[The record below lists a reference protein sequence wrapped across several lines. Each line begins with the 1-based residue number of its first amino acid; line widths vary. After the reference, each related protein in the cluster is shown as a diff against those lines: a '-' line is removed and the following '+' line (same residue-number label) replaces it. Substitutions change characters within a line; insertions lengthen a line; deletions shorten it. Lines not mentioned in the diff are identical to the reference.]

1 MSTSLIQILGLLAAV
16 AAVGVMGWVYRKG
29 AFLGKQ
35 YGLGSLLARAAPKG
49 DGRPYQR
56 LFCMGLHAAVVGL
69 LLASF
74 YGCATHT
81 FQQVDAAEKS
91 SVIFAVDA
99 SNSMGEAE
107 TQAWIRR
114 RIDRYYAAWND
125 QADMAGIAFGGMPQ
139 VLFPA
144 GDAPAFDVTDDAL
157 QPEITNLQGALRL
170 AAALQLPAA
179 DKKIVFFTDGR
190 ASVGDVRKEAYH
202 LRERGIAVYPAVP
215 PGFSTQPE
223 AASARGRVAALR
235 MPAVVHAGEA
245 FQLAL
250 VLPPDRLARQH
261 GQQGRVTVY
270 ADGRERQKATVV
282 WDREKRLVE
291 HVVQVDD
298 PGVHYLRVVF
308 ENDAAEA
315 LVYDGF
321 VTALAKPRIL
331 LLEGAASGL
340 AEAMRQRHFEVE
352 AHAGEAFDL
361 GWTEVQGY
369 DVIFLNDIPTDALA
383 GDTPFNLADV
393 VREQG
398 KGLIYN
404 LGPRSA
410 EGNLKQSPL
419 YDILPMEFEQDEDP
433 DQFKISLCIAID
445 NSGSM
450 SFRGLDKAAQSLIRS
465 WENMNQIEELCL
477 FTFHNRAGW
486 QTPRQPAPY
495 DTQDILNKLENLQA
509 GGGGINVK
517 PALRTA
523 YTAMQNAAYNRHVL
537 LITDLEDSPNI
548 ADSPEM
554 ARLAHESE
562 KITTHV
568 LAIGD
573 RGQYYRRDLQRI
585 AEGGQG
591 TYKELSKADNRI
603 TQVTWK
609 GMAPKPEPYK
619 REPAQPEK
627 NDESPLLN
635 GIPDALPATNGFAA
649 MTAKDDARAVLT
661 ISKEDKTY
669 SALAHWIQGNGR
681 VAMVNAGVEENG
693 GWQQWTY
700 VDKFWSQTMRWAT
713 SPDAQTPYLEQ
724 VHPADGFL
732 ELTFTRKPQHASA
745 ARPVTVEILDKGGE
759 TVELALAKAS
769 EDAYTGRYV
778 PDASGRVWVRLLDQD
793 GQEIQANDYYLPAA
807 RTPTAPRGEQV
818 DYTADV
824 ALLEAVATITGG
836 AMLTGDE
843 ADPTAIPLRPVE
855 ASAAPGTFS
864 LFTLW
869 PLFIVLAMGLY
880 WLEVAVRNDLRLR
893 DVRKSYPVFG
903 KLMVEKAKKGVG
915 MLTERTGV
923 SNGEW

>member
-1 MSTSLIQILGLLAAV
+1 MPTSLIQILGLLAAV

-29 AFLGKQ
+29 AFLGTQ
-35 YGLGSLLARAAPKG
+35 YGLGSLLARTAPKG

-56 LFCMGLHAAVVGL
+56 LFCVGLHTAVVGL

-74 YGCATHT
+74 YGCATHA
-81 FQQVDAAEKS
+81 FQQVETAEKS

-107 TQAWIRR
+107 TQAWVRR
-114 RIDRYYAAWND
+114 QIDQYHAAWND
-125 QADMAGIAFGGMPQ
+125 QADMAGIVFGGTPQ

-144 GDAPAFDVTDDAL
+144 GDAPAFDVADDAI

-215 PGFSTQPE
+215 PGFSPQPE
-223 AASARGRVAALR
+223 AATAGGRVEALR

-250 VLPPDRLARQH
+250 LLSPDRLARQH
-261 GQQGRVTVY
+261 GQQGQVTVY
-270 ADGRERQKATVV
+270 VDGRKRQEAEVV
-282 WDREKRLVE
+282 WDRAKRLVE
-291 HVVQVDD
+291 HVVQVED

-308 ENDAAEA
+308 EADATEA

-331 LLEGAASGL
+331 LLEGTASGL

-352 AHAGEAFDL
+352 ARAGEAFDL
-361 GWTEVQGY
+361 DWTEVQNY
-369 DVIFLNDIPTDALA
+369 DVVFLNDIPTDALA
-383 GDTPFNLADV
+383 GDAAFNLADA

-410 EGNLKQSPL
+410 ESNLKQSPL
-419 YDILPMEFEQDEDP
+419 YDILPMEFEKDEDP

-465 WENMNQIEELCL
+465 WENMSQIEELCL
-477 FTFHNRAGW
+477 FTFNNRAGW
-486 QTPRQPAPY
+486 QTPQRPAPY
-495 DTQDILNKLENLQA
+495 DTQAILSRLENLQA
-509 GGGGINVK
+509 GGGGINVR

-523 YTAMQNAAYNRHVL
+523 YAAMQNAAYNRHVL

-548 ADSPEM
+548 ADSPEL
-554 ARLAHESE
+554 ARLAHERDA
-562 KITTHV
+562 ITTHV

-573 RGQYYRRDLQRI
+573 RGQYYRQDLRRI

-609 GMAPKPEPYK
+609 GMAPKPDPYK
-619 REPAQPEK
+619 REPVQPEK

-649 MTAKDDARAVLT
+649 MTAKEGARAVLT
-661 ISKEDKTY
+661 MTKGDKTY
-669 SALAHWIQGNGR
+669 SGLAHWIQGNGR
-681 VAMVNAGVEENG
+681 VAMVNAGVEETG
-693 GWQQWTY
+693 GWQQWAY

-724 VHPADGFL
+724 VHPGDGYL
-732 ELTFTRKPQHASA
+732 ELTFARKPQPASA
-745 ARPVTVEILDKGGE
+745 ARPVTVEILNKGGE
-759 TVELALAKAS
+759 TAELALAKTR
-769 EDAYTGRYV
+769 EDTYVGRYV
-778 PDASGRVWVRLLDQD
+778 PVASRRVWVRLLDQD

-807 RTPTAPRGEQV
+807 RTPTATRGEQV

-824 ALLEAVATITGG
+824 ALLEAVATITDG
-836 AMLTGDE
+836 AMLTGDD
-843 ADPTAIPLRPVE
+843 ADPGAIPVRPVE
-855 ASAAPGTFS
+855 ASATSGRFS
-864 LFTLW
+864 FFALW
-869 PLFIVLAMGLY
+869 PLFIVLAMVLY
-880 WLEVAVRNDLRLR
+880 WLEVAVRNDLRPR
-893 DVRKSYPVFG
+893 DVKKSYSVFG
-903 KLMVEKAKKGVG
+903 KLMVEKASAVLG
-915 MLTERTGV
+915 MLKGSKSV
-923 SNGEW
+923 SNGEL

>member
-1 MSTSLIQILGLLAAV
+1 MPTSIIQIFGLLAAV
-16 AAVGVMGWVYRKG
+16 AAVGVMAWVYRKG

-35 YGLGSLLARAAPKG
+35 YGLGSLLARSAPKG
-49 DGRPYQR
+49 GGRPYQR
-56 LFCMGLHAAVVGL
+56 LFCVGLHTAVVGL

-74 YGCATHT
+74 YGCATHA
-81 FQQVDAAEKS
+81 FQQVETAERS
-91 SVIFAVDA
+91 SVIFAADA
-99 SNSMGEAE
+99 SNSMSEAE
-107 TQAWIRR
+107 TQAWVRR
-114 RIDRYYAAWND
+114 QIDQYYAAWEG
-125 QADMAGIAFGGMPQ
+125 QADMAGIVFGGMPQ

-144 GDAPAFDVTDDAL
+144 GDAPAFDVTDEAL

-202 LRERGIAVYPAVP
+202 LRERGVAVYPAVP
-215 PGFSTQPE
+215 PGFSAQPE
-223 AASARGRVAALR
+223 AASAGGRVEALR
-235 MPAVVHAGEA
+235 MPAMVHAGEA

-250 VLPPDRLARQH
+250 VLPPDRLAHGRQ
-261 GQQGRVTVY
+261 GQVTVY
-270 ADGRERQKATVV
+270 VDGRERQKATVV
-282 WDREKRLVE
+282 WDRAKRLVE
-291 HVVQVDD
+291 HVVQVDEA
-298 PGVHYLRVVF
+298 GVHYLRVVF
-308 ENDAAEA
+308 EDEAMEA

-331 LLEGAASGL
+331 LLEGTTSGL

-352 AHAGEAFDL
+352 TRAGEAFDL

-369 DVIFLNDIPTDALA
+369 DAIFLNDIPTDALA
-383 GDTPFNLADV
+383 GDTPFNLADA

-419 YDILPMEFEQDEDP
+419 YDILPMEFEKDEDP
-433 DQFKISLCIAID
+433 DQFKISLCIVID

-465 WENMNQIEELCL
+465 WENMSQIEELCL

-486 QTPRQPAPY
+486 QTPQRPAPY
-495 DTQDILNKLENLQA
+495 DTQDILSKLENLQA

-523 YTAMQNAAYNRHVL
+523 YAAMQNATYNRHVL

-554 ARLAHESE
+554 ARLAHERD

-649 MTAKDDARAVLT
+649 MTAKKDAHAVLT
-661 ISKEDKTY
+661 IAKEDKTY
-669 SALAHWIQGNGR
+669 SGLAHWIQGNGR

-693 GWQQWTY
+693 GWQQWAY

-724 VHPADGFL
+724 VRPADGFL
-732 ELTFTRKPQHASA
+732 ELTFARKPQHTSA

-759 TVELALAKAS
+759 TVELALAKTS
-769 EDAYTGRYV
+769 EDAYVSRYV
-778 PDASGRVWVRLLDQD
+778 PNASGRVWVRLLDQD

-807 RTPTAPRGEQV
+807 RTPTAVRGEQV

-824 ALLEAVATITGG
+824 ALLEAVASITGG
-836 AMLTGDE
+836 ALLTGDQ

-855 ASAAPGTFS
+855 ASAAAGTFS
-864 LFTLW
+864 FFSLW
-869 PLFIVLAMGLY
+869 PLFIVLAMVLY
-880 WLEVAVRNDLRLR
+880 WLEVAVRNDLRPR
-893 DVRKSYPVFG
+893 DVRQSYPVFG
-903 KLMVEKAKKGVG
+903 KLMVETAKAGWS
-915 MLTERTGV
+915 MLTRGKRV
-923 SNGEW
+923 SNGE